1 MIAPTPYVPDD
12 ALLARA
18 RELGKD
24 RFSVA
29 PGGSPEVEG
38 QVREAACAEGLSP
51 GAYLWR
57 KAGFIDV
64 GSPHDGAVFW
74 SYQDPVDQSLECH
87 YVAMAWVE
95 RHNRDHPE
103 HPMTTFWTTPGGVEM
118 DVLNRLS
125 AAQWEALGLDVDFPM
140 RLWELMSLRY
150 SLLCTGR
157 VTLFCTHFHPD
168 VLLGRTELPA
178 LRCNPAVGPE
188 RLHFVHRPP
197 ERLSNGVTVPENV
210 RRIAAEPGNQATLQ
224 FYAPDRP
231 GFLDVVEAGGWSDGR
246 LRSRVAELRADV
258 RRADRVWEAGVRRS
272 PAVPERPAG
281 RLWTPAR
288 PPKHAVDAVLES

>member
-1 MIAPTPYVPDD
+1 MTARPAYVPDD

-29 PGGSPEVEG
+29 PGGSPEVER
-38 QVREAACAEGLSP
+38 QVREAAAAEGLSP
-51 GAYLWR
+51 GAHLWR
-57 KAGFIDV
+57 KAGSVDV

-74 SYQDPVDQSLECH
+74 GYQDPVDQSLECH

-125 AAQWEALGLDVDFPM
+125 AAQWEALGLDPEFPM

-150 SLLCTGR
+150 SQLCSGR
-157 VTLFCTHFHPD
+157 VTMFCTHFHPD

-197 ERLSNGVTVPENV
+197 KRLSNGVTVPENV
-210 RRIAAEPGNQATLQ
+210 RRIVSEPGNQASLQ
-224 FYAPDRP
+224 FYASDRP
-231 GFLDVVEAGGWSDGR
+231 GFLDVVEAGGWSDDR
-246 LRSRVAELRADV
+246 LRARAAELRAQV
-258 RRADRVWEAGVRRS
+258 RRADQAWQAALRQG

-281 RLWTPAR
+281 RPWKPVR
-288 PPKHAVDAVLES
+288 PPMDPVQAVPQS